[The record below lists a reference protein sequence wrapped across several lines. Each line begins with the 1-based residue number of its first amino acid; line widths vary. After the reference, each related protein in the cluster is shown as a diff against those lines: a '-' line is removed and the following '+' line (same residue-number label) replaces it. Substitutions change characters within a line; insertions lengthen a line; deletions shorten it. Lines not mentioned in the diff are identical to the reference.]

1 MTQVNH
7 GHAHLHL
14 PLVVVGG
21 GGGAPPPPPPPPPA
35 PAHLLLALDKRAR
48 GLRGVKDGRI
58 RILKVLGV
66 SRPGG
71 GGGHTVN

>member
-21 GGGAPPPPPPPPPA
+21 GGGAPPPPPA
-35 PAHLLLALDKRAR
+35 PAHLLLALDKRAG

>member
-7 GHAHLHL
+7 GHAHLQL

-21 GGGAPPPPPPPPPA
+21 GGGAPPPPPPPA
-35 PAHLLLALDKRAR
+35 PAHLLLALDKRAG

-71 GGGHTVN
+71 GGGHIVN

>member
-1 MTQVNH
+1 MTQQVNH

-21 GGGAPPPPPPPPPA
+21 GGGAPPPPPA
-35 PAHLLLALDKRAR
+35 PAHLLLALDKRAG

-58 RILKVLGV
+58 RILKVLSV

-71 GGGHTVN
+71 GGSHTVN

>member
-1 MTQVNH
+1 MNR
-7 GHAHLHL
+7 GHAHLQL
-14 PLVVVGG
+14 PQVVIGGGG
-21 GGGAPPPPPPPPPA
+21 GGGAPPPA
-35 PAHLLLALDKRAR
+35 PAHLLLALDKRAG

-71 GGGHTVN
+71 GRGHSVN

>member
-7 GHAHLHL
+7 GHAPLHL

-21 GGGAPPPPPPPPPA
+21 GGGAPPPPPA
-35 PAHLLLALDKRAR
+35 PAHLLLALDKRAG

>member
-7 GHAHLHL
+7 GHAHLQL

-21 GGGAPPPPPPPPPA
+21 GGGAPPPVPA
-35 PAHLLLALDKRAR
+35 PAHLLLALDKRAG

-71 GGGHTVN
+71 GSGHTVN

>member
-21 GGGAPPPPPPPPPA
+21 GGGAPPPPPA
-35 PAHLLLALDKRAR
+35 PAHLLLALDKRA
-48 GLRGVKDGRI
+48 GGHRGVKDGRI

>member
-7 GHAHLHL
+7 GHAHLQL

-21 GGGAPPPPPPPPPA
+21 GGGAPPPPPPPA
-35 PAHLLLALDKRAR
+35 PAHLLLALDKRAG

>member
-7 GHAHLHL
+7 GHAHLQL

-21 GGGAPPPPPPPPPA
+21 GGGAPPPPPA
-35 PAHLLLALDKRAR
+35 PAHLLLALDKRAG
-48 GLRGVKDGRI
+48 GLRGLKDGRI

-71 GGGHTVN
+71 GSGHTVN

>member
-1 MTQVNH
+1 MMTQVNH
-7 GHAHLHL
+7 GPAHLQL

-21 GGGAPPPPPPPPPA
+21 GGGAPPPA
-35 PAHLLLALDKRAR
+35 PAHLLLALDKRAG

>member
-1 MTQVNH
+1 MTQQVNH
-7 GHAHLHL
+7 GPAHLQL

-21 GGGAPPPPPPPPPA
+21 GGGAPPPAPA
-35 PAHLLLALDKRAR
+35 PAHLLLALDKRAG

-71 GGGHTVN
+71 GSGHTIN

>member
-1 MTQVNH
+1 MMTQVNH
-7 GHAHLHL
+7 GHAHLQL

-21 GGGAPPPPPPPPPA
+21 GGGAPPPPPA
-35 PAHLLLALDKRAR
+35 PAHLLLALDKRAG